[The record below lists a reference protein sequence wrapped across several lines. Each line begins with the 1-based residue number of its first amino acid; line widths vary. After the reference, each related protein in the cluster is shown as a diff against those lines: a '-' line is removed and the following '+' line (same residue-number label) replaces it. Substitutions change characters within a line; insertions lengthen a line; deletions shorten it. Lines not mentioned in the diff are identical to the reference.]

1 VITTVAEES
10 AEIFRTYD
18 NREVELDECTKQLRT
33 VLVNLLQSEEVTGRQ
48 RSNIRVAFLALDENL
63 DNFEEA
69 TRRKRA
75 GVPGADDTV
84 SKASYELKSSI
95 ESIRDLMME
104 YVKKQ
109 KSVVTPTTE
118 PHSIPQPKVEAE
130 DKTEKQYVERIK
142 SDPEDDTAYNA
153 LGNHYF
159 SKGRYEDAIK
169 QYEKAA
175 SKKELSV
182 YYSNAGD
189 AYRRLRKWSES
200 IQFYQKALAI
210 TPNDD
215 IANNS
220 LGLVYFEQGKYE
232 EAKKYYL
239 EAIGRNPEPVY
250 FVNMGLAL
258 VMQNKLDEGIQYY
271 ENALMINSENASA
284 HAELAWAKLS
294 KYYAEGSKEKMLLEE
309 ALTHYKESL
318 RIDPNQLGYFHYC
331 GLGEVYSQNRDW
343 DKAIEYY
350 EKSIEL
356 GPNHSRAY
364 NGIGNVYFAKGEY
377 PKAREY
383 YQKALES
390 NPNYAIYAENIGRCH
405 KQLKEWDQAVIYYK
419 KALELNPR
427 DSVTLSGLGEMLY
440 QMGKNDEAAKY
451 FGEAIKIDP
460 NNFLHQYWM
469 GMVFSAQTQWDAAI
483 PYFRKAIELNPQD
496 DYSYYALGFVY
507 FGKGLLREATELL
520 LKAISIRPTDPLYY
534 TRLSLVYSRS
544 RMWDDAVKYAKLADE
559 KAKAINPTD
568 DSYKVSLARVY
579 NDKGLY
585 LYNSGRYAESVVEY
599 KQALNVKEED
609 VYHWNLYLAY
619 KKMNDP
625 REAKKSLARAIQL
638 KSDER
643 MYLEELERI

>member
-1 VITTVAEES
+1 MITIVAEEF
-10 AEIFRTYD
+10 AEILRRYD
-18 NREVELDECTKQLRT
+18 DKKLELDESAKQLRS
-33 VLVNLLQSEEVTGRQ
+33 VLVELLKSEDITGRQ
-48 RSNIRVAFLALDENL
+48 RSKIRVAFLALDENL
-63 DNFEEA
+63 DNFEET

-75 GVPGADDTV
+75 GVPGADENF

-104 YVKKQ
+104 YIKKE
-109 KSVVTPTTE
+109 KSVVTPSIE
-118 PHSIPQPKVEAE
+118 PQFIAQPKVEAE
-130 DKTEKQYVERIK
+130 DQTENQYVERIM

-153 LGNHYF
+153 LGNYYF

-169 QYEKAA
+169 QYVMAA

-200 IQFYQKALAI
+200 IQFYQKALA
-210 TPNDD
+210 TAPNDD
-215 IANNS
+215 IVNNY
-220 LGLVYFEQGKYE
+220 LGIVYFEQGKYE
-232 EAKKYYL
+232 EAKRYYL
-239 EAIGRNPEPVY
+239 EAIGKNPEPVY

-271 ENALMINSENASA
+271 ENALMIHSENASA

-309 ALTHYKESL
+309 ALSHYKESL
-318 RIDPNQLGYFHYC
+318 RIDPKQLGYFHYC

-350 EKSIEL
+350 EKSVEL
-356 GPNHSRAY
+356 GPNSRAF

-383 YQKALES
+383 YRKALEK
-390 NPNYAIYAENIGRCH
+390 NPNYYIYAENIGRCH
-405 KQLKEWDQAVIYYK
+405 KQLKEWDQAVIYFK

-440 QMGKNDEAAKY
+440 QMGQIDEATKY

-469 GMVFSAQTQWDAAI
+469 GMVSSAQTQWDAAI

-520 LKAISIRPTDPLYY
+520 LKAISIRSTDPLYY
-534 TRLSLVYSRS
+534 ARLSLVYSRS
-544 RMWDDAVKYAKLADE
+544 RMWDDAIKYAVLADE
-559 KAKAINPTD
+559 KAKAINPND
-568 DSYKVSLARVY
+568 DGYKVSLARVY

-585 LYNSGRYAESVVEY
+585 LYNSGRLAESVAEY

-619 KKMNDP
+619 RKMNDLK
-625 REAKKSLARAIQL
+625 EAKKSLARAIQL
-638 KSDER
+638 KPDER
-643 MYLEELERI
+643 MYLEEMEKV